1 MNFAPNMIFFAPKV
15 IMPRKTISF
24 AEKQDQWLKYVV
36 AQGHYKDESYYVR
49 DLVRKDQAKNAEFYA
64 TMAAIEEG
72 YQSGVG
78 ERNLDDLWKQ
88 AQQEIDEVADN
99 G

>member
-1 MNFAPNMIFFAPKV
+1 
-15 IMPRKTISF
+15 MPRKTITF

-36 AQGHYKDESYYVR
+36 AQGYYKDESDYVR

-64 TMAAIEEG
+64 TLSAIEEG
-72 YQSGVG
+72 YQSGVS
-78 ERNLDDLWKQ
+78 ERTLDNIWMQ
-88 AQQEIDEVADN
+88 AQQEIDEAKSN

>member
-1 MNFAPNMIFFAPKV
+1 
-15 IMPRKTISF
+15 MPRKTITF

-36 AQGHYKDESYYVR
+36 AQGHYKDESDYVR

-64 TMAAIEEG
+64 TMTAIEEG
-72 YQSGVG
+72 YQSGVSKH
-78 ERNLDDLWKQ
+78 NLDDIWKQ
-88 AQQEIDEVADN
+88 AQKEIDEATDN